1 MVNKNSRAALA
12 PTSPRLDSV
21 FAALSDPTRRAMVG
35 RLAQGECTVTDLA
48 RPFPISLP
56 AVSKHLKVLE
66 RAGLVERRI
75 DGRIHH
81 CRLKPQPLEDATDW
95 LQSTRAYWEGRL
107 DALEEYLLRTRAQRL
122 VSAKKDKS

>member
-1 MVNKNSRAALA
+1 MVNKSSRAALA
-12 PTSPRLDSV
+12 PPSPRLDSV